1 VTGYIV
7 VGGGVAGLVV
17 ARELA
22 IGGADVTLLEASPR
36 LGGTVNSHTVGGLI
50 LDSGA
55 ESFATRGG
63 TVAAL
68 AEEIG
73 LGPEIVTPGPD
84 GAWLQ
89 RVEGAVPLPAT
100 SLLGIPGWPVASDV
114 IAVVG
119 QGTALRA
126 YLETLLPAAYGMKSK
141 TLGELV
147 RKRMGQNMLD
157 KLVAPVV
164 QGVHSKHPDDLD
176 LDRVAPGLRR
186 AMRRERSLA
195 RAVRELRAS
204 APAGSAVAGI
214 RGGVHRLVIELAVDL
229 ERLGVDIRLGQRVLH
244 VTPGSVQTASET
256 LGGTVVVAA
265 PDVPGAAHKS
275 TGTATRVALATL
287 VLDAPELDAFPRGSG
302 LLVAEGVPGIRARA
316 LTHSTAKW
324 PWLAERAEGKQVVR
338 LSYDPANTT
347 ELPET
352 ARADAAALLGV
363 ELPASSVLDFARV
376 DWSRPPAQGAA
387 HDQITLVGEATSGT
401 GLASVIAQAKAAAAA
416 LLEAELAEVP
426 DPVDPDPATD

>member
-1 VTGYIV
+1 MNAPYIV
-7 VGGGVAGLVV
+7 VGGGVAGLVT

-22 IGGADVTLLEASPR
+22 IGGAEVILLEASNR
-36 LGGTVNSHTVGGLI
+36 LGGTVSGHTVGGII
-50 LDSGA
+50 LDAGA

-73 LGPEIVTPGPD
+73 LGPEIVTPAPD

-89 RVEGAVPLPAT
+89 RAEGAVPLPAT
-100 SLLGIPGWPVASDV
+100 SLLGIPGWPVAEDV

-119 QGTALRA
+119 TGTALRA
-126 YLETLLPAAYGMKSK
+126 YLETLLPAAYGLKSK

-147 RKRMGQNMLD
+147 RKRMGQAMLD
-157 KLVAPVV
+157 KLVTPVV

-186 AMRRERSLA
+186 AIRRERSLA

-204 APAGSAVAGI
+204 APAGAAVAGI
-214 RGGVHRLVIELAVDL
+214 RGGVHRIVTELEVDL
-229 ERLGVDIRLGQRVLH
+229 ERLGVDVRLDQRVLR
-244 VTPGSVQTASET
+244 VTPGSVQTATET
-256 LGGTVVVAA
+256 LGGIVVVAA
-265 PDVPGAAHKS
+265 PDVPGAAEPS
-275 TGTATRVALATL
+275 TGTPTRVALATL

-324 PWLAERAEGKQVVR
+324 PWLAERAEGKHVVR
-338 LSYDPANTT
+338 LSYDPANTSD
-347 ELPET
+347 LPET
-352 ARADAAALLGV
+352 ARADAAKLLGV

-376 DWSRPPAQGAA
+376 DWSRPAPQGAA
-387 HDQITLVGEATSGT
+387 LDQVTLVGEATSGT
-401 GLASVIAQAKAAAAA
+401 GLASVIAQAKAAAAT
-416 LLEAELAEVP
+416 LLEAELAALP
-426 DPVDPDPATD
+426 DPDADD

>member
-1 VTGYIV
+1 MTDYIV

-22 IGGADVTLLEASPR
+22 IGGAGVTLLEASPR
-36 LGGTVNSHTVGGLI
+36 LGGTVSSHTVGGLI

-324 PWLAERAEGKQVVR
+324 PWLAERAEGKHVVR

-401 GLASVIAQAKAAAAA
+401 GLTSVIAQAKAAAAA